1 MTTRAGNGRYENP
14 ADLPGRIPVFP
25 LSGALLLPTGQMPL
39 SIFEPRYLAMVDH
52 AMASERIIGMVQP
65 RLNQSDRS
73 AIPQM
78 ADVGCAGRIVQF
90 AETGDSRYLITLA
103 GICRYRIL
111 EEIDVNTP
119 FRQCNVSAAAYADD
133 FNPKYGEDA
142 VDRQAL
148 LQAFRHY
155 LIAKDLETDWDSVN
169 EASNASLVTAL
180 AMMAPAGPA
189 EKQALLE
196 ACDHKSRAELLIAIT
211 EIALA
216 GGSEPFSSLQ

>member
-1 MTTRAGNGRYENP
+1 
-14 ADLPGRIPVFP
+14 VFP
-25 LSGALLLPTGQMPL
+25 LSGALLLPAGQMPL
-39 SIFEPRYLAMVDH
+39 NIFEPRYLAMVDH
-52 AMASERIIGMVQP
+52 AMAGDRIIGMVQP

-78 ADVGCAGRIVQF
+78 ADVGCAGRIIQF
-90 AETGDSRYLITLA
+90 AETGDERYLITLA
-103 GICRYRIL
+103 GICRFRIVD
-111 EEIDVNTP
+111 EAAVGTP
-119 FRQCNVSAAAYADD
+119 FRQCNVSAAAYASD
-133 FNPKYGEDA
+133 FDPKKGEDA

-155 LIAKDLETDWDSVN
+155 LAANELEADWDSVN

-196 ACDHKSRAELLIAIT
+196 APDHKSRAELLIAIT

-216 GGSEPFSSLQ
+216 GGSEPSSSLQ

>member
-1 MTTRAGNGRYENP
+1 MRAGNGRYEKP
-14 ADLPGRIPVFP
+14 ADLPDRIPVFP
-25 LSGALLLPTGQMPL
+25 LSGALLLPAGQMPL
-39 SIFEPRYLAMVDH
+39 NIFEPRYLAMFDH
-52 AMASERIIGMVQP
+52 AMTSDRIIGMVQP

-73 AIPQM
+73 AIPQLS
-78 ADVGCAGRIVQF
+78 DVGCAGRIVQF
-90 AETGDSRYLITLA
+90 AETGDGRYLITLA
-103 GICRYRIL
+103 GICRFRIL
-111 EEIDVNTP
+111 AEADVDTP
-119 FRQCNVSAAAYADD
+119 FRQCDVSVAAYADD
-133 FNPKYGEDA
+133 FNPKNGEDA
-142 VDRQAL
+142 VDREAL

-155 LIAKDLETDWDSVN
+155 LVANDLEADWESVN

-216 GGSEPFSSLQ
+216 GGSEPSSSLQ

>member
-1 MTTRAGNGRYENP
+1 MRAGNGRYAKP
-14 ADLPGRIPVFP
+14 QDLPGRIPVFP
-25 LSGALLLPTGQMPL
+25 LSGALLLPAGQMPL
-39 SIFEPRYLAMVDH
+39 NIFEPRYLAMVDH
-52 AMASERIIGMVQP
+52 AMVTDRIIGMVQP
-65 RLNQSDRS
+65 RFNQSDRL

-90 AETGDSRYLITLA
+90 AETGDDRYLITLA
-103 GICRYRIL
+103 GICRFQIL

-119 FRQCNVSAAAYADD
+119 FRQCDVCAAAYADD
-133 FNPKYGEDA
+133 FNPKKGEDA
-142 VDRQAL
+142 VDRKAL
-148 LQAFRHY
+148 LQAFRQY
-155 LIAKDLETDWDSVN
+155 LDANDLEADWDSVN

-216 GGSEPFSSLQ
+216 GGSEPSSSLQ

>member
-1 MTTRAGNGRYENP
+1 MRAGNGRYEKP
-14 ADLPGRIPVFP
+14 ADIPGRIPVFP
-25 LSGALLLPTGQMPL
+25 LSGALLLPAGQMPL
-39 SIFEPRYLAMVDH
+39 NIFEPRYLAMVDH
-52 AMASERIIGMVQP
+52 AMASDRIIGMVQP

-78 ADVGCAGRIVQF
+78 SDVGCAGRIVQF
-90 AETGDSRYLITLA
+90 AETGDGRYLITLA
-103 GICRYRIL
+103 GICRYRIV
-111 EEIDVNTP
+111 EEADVNTP
-119 FRQCNVSAAAYADD
+119 FRQCDVSAAAYDD
-133 FNPKYGEDA
+133 DLNPKKGEDA
-142 VDRQAL
+142 VDREAL

-155 LIAKDLETDWDSVN
+155 LVANDLEADWESVN
-169 EASNASLVTAL
+169 EASNAGLVTAL

-216 GGSEPFSSLQ
+216 GGSEPSSSLQ

>member
-1 MTTRAGNGRYENP
+1 MRAGNGRYAGP
-14 ADLPGRIPVFP
+14 GDLPGTIAVFP

-39 SIFEPRYLAMVDH
+39 NIFEPRYMAMVDH
-52 AMASERIIGMVQP
+52 AMATNRIIGMVQP
-65 RLNQSDRS
+65 RLNLSDRC
-73 AIPQM
+73 AVPQM
-78 ADVGCAGRIVQF
+78 SDIGCAGRIVQV
-90 AETGDSRYLITLA
+90 AETGDDRYLITLA
-103 GICRYRIL
+103 GICRFRIL
-111 EEIDVNTP
+111 SEADVNTP
-119 FRQCNVSAAAYADD
+119 FRQCNISADAYADD
-133 FNPKYGEDA
+133 FDPKRGEEA
-142 VDRQAL
+142 VDRESL

-155 LIAKDLETDWDSVN
+155 LVANDLEADWDSVN

-216 GGSEPFSSLQ
+216 GGTEPSSSLQ

>member
-1 MTTRAGNGRYENP
+1 MRAGNGRYEKP
-14 ADLPGRIPVFP
+14 ADLPDRIPVFP
-25 LSGALLLPTGQMPL
+25 LSGALLLPAGQMPL
-39 SIFEPRYLAMVDH
+39 NIFEPRYLAMFDH
-52 AMASERIIGMVQP
+52 AMTSDRIIGMVQP

-73 AIPQM
+73 AIPQLS
-78 ADVGCAGRIVQF
+78 DVGCAGRIVQF
-90 AETGDSRYLITLA
+90 AETGDGRYLITLA
-103 GICRYRIL
+103 GICRFRIL
-111 EEIDVNTP
+111 AEADVDTP
-119 FRQCNVSAAAYADD
+119 FRQCDVSVAAYADD
-133 FNPKYGEDA
+133 FNPKNGEDA
-142 VDRQAL
+142 VDREAL

-155 LIAKDLETDWDSVN
+155 LVANDLEADWESVN

-216 GGSEPFSSLQ
+216 GGSGPSSSLQ

>member
-1 MTTRAGNGRYENP
+1 MRAGNGRYEKP

-25 LSGALLLPTGQMPL
+25 LSGALLLPAGQMPL
-39 SIFEPRYLAMVDH
+39 NIFEPRYLAMIDH
-52 AMASERIIGMVQP
+52 AMTTDRIIGMVQP

-78 ADVGCAGRIVQF
+78 AEVGCAGRIVQF
-90 AETGDSRYLITLA
+90 AETGDGRCLITLA
-103 GICRYRIL
+103 GICRFRIL
-111 EEIDVNTP
+111 EEADVSTP
-119 FRQCNVSAAAYADD
+119 YRQCNVSAAAYGDD
-133 FNPKYGEDA
+133 FNPKKGEDA
-142 VDRQAL
+142 VDRQSL

-155 LIAKDLETDWDSVN
+155 LVANDLEADWNSVN
-169 EASNASLVTAL
+169 EASNASLVTTL

-196 ACDHKSRAELLIAIT
+196 ASDHKSRAELLIAIT

-216 GGSEPFSSLQ
+216 GGSEPSSSLQ

>member
-1 MTTRAGNGRYENP
+1 MRAGNGRYKKP

-25 LSGALLLPTGQMPL
+25 LSGALLLPAGQMPL
-39 SIFEPRYLAMVDH
+39 NIFEPRYLAMVDH
-52 AMASERIIGMVQP
+52 AMTTDRIIGMVQP

-78 ADVGCAGRIVQF
+78 AEVGCAGRIVQF
-90 AETGDSRYLITLA
+90 AETGDGRCLITLA
-103 GICRYRIL
+103 GICRFRIL
-111 EEIDVNTP
+111 EEADVSTP
-119 FRQCNVSAAAYADD
+119 YRQCNVSAAAYGDD
-133 FNPKYGEDA
+133 FNPKKGEDA
-142 VDRQAL
+142 VDRQSL

-155 LIAKDLETDWDSVN
+155 LVANDLEADWDSVN
-169 EASNASLVTAL
+169 EASNASLVTTL

-196 ACDHKSRAELLIAIT
+196 ASDHKSRAELLIAIT

-216 GGSEPFSSLQ
+216 GGSEPSSSLQ

>member
-1 MTTRAGNGRYENP
+1 MRAGNGRYEKP

-25 LSGALLLPTGQMPL
+25 LSGALLLPAGQMPL
-39 SIFEPRYLAMVDH
+39 NIFEPRYLSMVDH
-52 AMASERIIGMVQP
+52 AMTTDRIIGMVQP

-78 ADVGCAGRIVQF
+78 AEVGCAGRIVQF
-90 AETGDSRYLITLA
+90 AETGDGRCLITLA
-103 GICRYRIL
+103 GICRFRIL
-111 EEIDVNTP
+111 EEADVSTP
-119 FRQCNVSAAAYADD
+119 YRQCNVSAAAYGDD
-133 FNPKYGEDA
+133 FNPKKGEDA
-142 VDRQAL
+142 VDRQSL

-155 LIAKDLETDWDSVN
+155 LVANDLEADWNSVN
-169 EASNASLVTAL
+169 EASNASLVTTL

-196 ACDHKSRAELLIAIT
+196 ASDHKSRAELLIAIT

-216 GGSEPFSSLQ
+216 GGSEPSSSLQ